1 MPVWIRG
8 IAVSLSIFLLQWLVL
23 GRLRLWGA
31 FPDAV
36 LLYIAWIALRQG
48 RVTGMMTGFG
58 LGFLMDVVY
67 DTWGIH
73 MFVKTLVGFA
83 VGTFARQER
92 ENVLIQPTQAFL
104 GGLLGALVHNGL
116 VVVLL
121 AVLFETK
128 NAFLGTALWAGSAL
142 YTAFIALLATLVARR

>member
-8 IAVSLSIFLLQWLVL
+8 FAVSLSIFLLQWLVL

-31 FPDAV
+31 YPDAV
-36 LLYIAWIALRQG
+36 LLYIAWVALRQG
-48 RVTGMMTGFG
+48 RVTGMLMGFG

-83 VGTFARQER
+83 VGTFARRER

-128 NAFLGTALWAGSAL
+128 NTFLGTTLWAGSAL
-142 YTAFIALLATLVARR
+142 YTAFIALLVALVARR